1 MRLNSAI
8 FSLVIA
14 VVTISIGSTAAIS
27 QDKPSKWI
35 DFGKVGTGE
44 RLQLDVNNV
53 FRTRMPIDDRTNLE
67 GMTDEDIQTAKIPMR
82 GVISFNYKIDGRLR
96 RAYTNSCK
104 NKNLTAN
111 PSWRTSTTFIDY
123 WPQYF
128 SVPADSLSSR
138 QMLKN
143 VCILGVSK

>member
-1 MRLNSAI
+1 MRLISAI
-8 FSLVIA
+8 FSLFI
-14 VVTISIGSTAAIS
+14 VVVKISIGSGAAIA

-53 FRTRMPIDDRTNLE
+53 IRTRMPIDDRTNLE
-67 GMTDEDIQTAKIPMR
+67 GMTDEDIKNANIPMR

-96 RAYTNSCK
+96 RAYTTSCK
-104 NKNLTAN
+104 NKNLTTN
-111 PSWRTSTTFIDY
+111 PSWRTSTKVVDY

-128 SVPADSLSSR
+128 SVSADSSSSR

-143 VCILGVSK
+143 VCILGIAK

>member
-1 MRLNSAI
+1 MRLTSSI

-14 VVTISIGSTAAIS
+14 VLSSVSGAAIA

-53 FRTRMPIDDRTNLE
+53 LLSRMPIDDRINLE
-67 GMTDEDIQTAKIPMR
+67 GMTDEDIKNAKIPMR
-82 GVISFNYKIDGRLR
+82 RVIFFNYKIGGRLR
-96 RAYTNSCK
+96 NAYTISC
-104 NKNLTAN
+104 NGKNLTAN
-111 PSWRTSTTFIDY
+111 PSWRTSTTYIDY

-128 SVPADSLSSR
+128 SVPADSPTSR

-143 VCILGVSK
+143 VCVLGAAK